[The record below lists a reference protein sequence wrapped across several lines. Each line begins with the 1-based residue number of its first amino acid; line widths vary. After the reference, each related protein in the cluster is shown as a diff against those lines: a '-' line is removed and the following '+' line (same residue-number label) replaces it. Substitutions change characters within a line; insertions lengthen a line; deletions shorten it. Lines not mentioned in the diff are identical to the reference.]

1 MKTLCIADFDDTLI
15 LTDSLAYIMKREKW
29 YLRPS
34 LVTAGIGII
43 VSRMIPSQ
51 DKKNIALKARSRFKE
66 QLLRLYYGLPQEKH
80 DSYIATLRSLI
91 NTAVIEDIKAK
102 QFDRI
107 VIVSASETELIK
119 EVIGDLWP
127 DITII
132 ANSLDASV
140 NRNITLN
147 PDLRNPQSEFTTCYG
162 KHKVS
167 RLTEAV
173 PDLGDYDISVY
184 TDSLSDKPL
193 IDLASSAYMV
203 GGTTINRIK

>member
-43 VSRMIPSQ
+43 ASRLIPSQ
-51 DKKNIALKARSRFKE
+51 DKKDIALKGRSRFKE
-66 QLLRLYYGLPQEKH
+66 RLLRLYYGLPQEKH
-80 DSYIATLRSLI
+80 DSYITTLKSLI
-91 NTAVIEDIKAK
+91 NTTVIEDIDAK

-107 VIVSASETELIK
+107 VIVSASETDLIK
-119 EVIGDLWP
+119 EVVGDLWP

-140 NRNITLN
+140 NRNITLD
-147 PDLRNPQSEFTTCYG
+147 PGFRNSQPEFTTCYG

-167 RLTEAV
+167 RLMEAV
-173 PDLGDYDISVY
+173 PDLGDYNISVY

-193 IDLASSAYMV
+193 INLAGSAYMV
-203 GGTTINRIK
+203 NKTEINRIK

>member
-51 DKKNIALKARSRFKE
+51 DKKDAALKARSRFKK
-66 QLLRLYYGLPQEKH
+66 QLLRPYYSLPPEKH
-80 DSYIATLRSLI
+80 DSYISTLRSLI
-91 NTAVIEDIKAK
+91 NTAVIEDINAK

-107 VIVSASETELIK
+107 VIVSASETDLIK
-119 EVIGDLWP
+119 EVIGDVWP
-127 DITII
+127 DIMVV
-132 ANSLDASV
+132 ANSFDPAL
-140 NRNITLN
+140 
-147 PDLRNPQSEFTTCYG
+147 PDTQVGFTTCYG
-162 KHKVS
+162 SHKVS

-173 PDLGDYDISVY
+173 SDLEDYDISVY
-184 TDSLSDKPL
+184 TDSMSDKPL
-193 IDLASSAYMV
+193 INLANSAYIV
-203 GGTTINRIK
+203 DKATINRIK